1 MLKSPFLI
9 IRLYIPYRAKI
20 LFCFFNA
27 PRLFFKLDYSVRIF
41 RKKDGVANAII
52 VKKKNRSVFANV
64 FSSLQQLPK
73 NHKDL
78 NKLSIKMGEWN
89 LQLPGMAAT

>member
-9 IRLYIPYRAKI
+9 IRLYIPYRAKV

-27 PRLFFKLDYSVRIF
+27 SRLFLKLDYSVRIF

-52 VKKKNRSVFANV
+52 VKKKTSVFANV